1 MSQSKGFF
9 KVVLDLL
16 KTKGQIFSPP
26 AIVEQMLDL
35 CSFNDANIL
44 KQKVIDNSCGDG
56 AFLKIIVE
64 RIIKIATDLNYAKIA
79 ISKILENN
87 IYGIEIDQNAFKNC
101 YQNLESIRLNY
112 QLPEIKWKLFN
123 DNTLRIY
130 ANFVNQFDLV
140 IGNPPYVRIHH
151 TNEDLKQFQFCQTG
165 MSDLYI
171 AFYEIGLKMLK
182 PSGKLCYINPS
193 SLFHSQAARFLR
205 QYIIKQSLLN
215 TVIDFGHKQLFNKIT
230 TYVAIVLLDFTKEQK
245 VHFVNQDQ
253 ASYYLD
259 YHDVVINHAW
269 YFQNHLQLKRI
280 LNCQPKMVVKNGVAT
295 LCDWFFINDFFQTIQ
310 SPYLVEITKASTLKN
325 VKIFF
330 PYDQDFK
337 LIAFK
342 DFPLKIQ
349 KFLLAHQKQL
359 SKRSL
364 SDVRYWW
371 SYGRTQAIRDLNHI
385 KLSVNTLIND
395 NIKSIKTKV
404 ITKGLVYSGLY
415 VVVNSIKQAKEIE
428 TLICSQIFIDY
439 VKTLGKYKSGGYWTF
454 NSQDLNKFISF
465 YLEQSSIKK
474 IKT

>member
-1 MSQSKGFF
+1 M
-9 KVVLDLL
+9 L

-26 AIVEQMLDL
+26 AIVKQMLDL
-35 CSFNDANIL
+35 CSFNDPNIL

-87 IYGIEIDQNAFKNC
+87 VYGIEIDQNAFKKC
-101 YQNLESIRLNY
+101 YQNLESIRFSY

-130 ANFVNQFDLV
+130 TNFVNQFDLV

-165 MSDLYI
+165 MSDLYL
-171 AFYEIGLKMLK
+171 AFYEIGLNMLK
-182 PSGKLCYINPS
+182 PNGKLCYINPS
-193 SLFHSQAARFLR
+193 SLFYSQAAKILR
-205 QYIIKQSLLN
+205 QHIIKQSLLN
-215 TVIDFGHKQLFNKIT
+215 TVIDFGHQQLFNKIN
-230 TYVAIVLLDFTKEQK
+230 TYVAIVLLTFTKEQK
-245 VHFVNQDQ
+245 VNFVNQDQ
-253 ASYYLD
+253 ASYCLD
-259 YHDVVINHAW
+259 YQDFVINDAW
-269 YFQNHLQLKRI
+269 YFQNHSRLKLL
-280 LNCQPKMVVKNGVAT
+280 LNCQPTMIVKNGIAT
-295 LCDWFFINDFFQTIQ
+295 LYDWFFIHDFFQTIQ
-310 SPYLVEITKASTLKN
+310 SSYLVEITKASTLKSA
-325 VKIFF
+325 KIFF
-330 PYDQDFK
+330 PYDRDFK

-342 DFPLKIQ
+342 DFPIEIQ
-349 KFLLAHQKQL
+349 NFLLAHQKQL

-364 SDVRYWW
+364 SDVKHWW
-371 SYGRTQAIRDLNHI
+371 SYGRTQAIQDLNHI

-415 VVVNSIKQAKEIE
+415 VVVNSIKQAKQIE
-428 TLICSQIFIDY
+428 TLICSQTFIDY

-454 NSQDLNKFISF
+454 NTRDLNKFISF
-465 YLEQSSIKK
+465 YLEQS
-474 IKT
+474 